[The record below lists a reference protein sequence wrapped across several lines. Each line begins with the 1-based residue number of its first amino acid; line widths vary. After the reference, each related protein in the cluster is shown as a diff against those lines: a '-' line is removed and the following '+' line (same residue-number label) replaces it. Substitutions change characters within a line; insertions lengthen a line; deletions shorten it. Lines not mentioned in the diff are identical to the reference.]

1 MNTFYGLLSVIGVS
15 AVSLIGAAFLFFKKE
30 TIGKCLLPLVGLA
43 AGALFGDAFL
53 HLIPEALEHESLGN
67 IVPLFVLL
75 GIVAFFILEKFLHW
89 HHHHDA
95 DDHAH
100 DRELPLGKMILFSD
114 GLHNFLDGIIIAVAY
129 SVSVP
134 VGIATT
140 IAVILHE
147 LPQEIGDFGLLIH
160 AGFSR
165 KKALFYN
172 FLSSLSALVGFGV
185 ASVFLLSDNFLTLAS
200 AFAAGSFI
208 YIAGSDLV
216 PELKSAKIGKKS
228 IVEFLF
234 VLLGIGL
241 MYLLLLIE

>member
-1 MNTFYGLLSVIGVS
+1 MNTFYGLLSVIGIS
-15 AVSLIGAAFLFFKKE
+15 LASLIGVAFLLFKKE
-30 TIGKCLLPLVGLA
+30 TVGKFLLPLVGLA

-53 HLIPEALEHESLGN
+53 HLIPEALEHEALGN

-100 DRELPLGKMILFSD
+100 DKELPLGKMILFSD
-114 GLHNFLDGIIIAVAY
+114 GLHNFLDGIIVAVAY

-147 LPQEIGDFGLLIH
+147 LPQEIGDFGLLVH
-160 AGFSR
+160 AGYSR

-172 FLSSLSALVGFGV
+172 FLSSLSALLGFAL
-185 ASVFLLSDNFLTLAS
+185 ASLFIVSDNFLVLAS

-216 PELKSAKIGKKS
+216 PELKRAKADKKS
-228 IVEFLF
+228 VYEFIF

-241 MYLLLLIE
+241 MYLLLLLE